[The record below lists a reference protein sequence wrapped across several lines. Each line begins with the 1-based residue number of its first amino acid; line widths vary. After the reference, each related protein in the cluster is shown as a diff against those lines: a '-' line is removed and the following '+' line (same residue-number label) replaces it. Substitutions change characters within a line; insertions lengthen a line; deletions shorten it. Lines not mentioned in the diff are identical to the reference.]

1 MIKIA
6 SPSGVPPTTMIV
18 LMLAVFTVS
27 MGYGVVLPLL
37 PYLIERL
44 LGTGADAAEV
54 SRSTGLL
61 TAIYTLA
68 LFLFAPIWGRMSDLY
83 GRRVILLIGLVGF
96 GTTMLIFT
104 FLENF
109 VGLYAERFLSGLFAA
124 AVTPVALAV
133 VADLALSEE
142 ARARRLTFV
151 SLAGISGFLLGH
163 LLGGFY
169 ARWCTENMAKDAA
182 AYFTPSAFQKPRNK
196 AV

>member
-1 MIKIA
+1 MMIKMA
-6 SPSGVPPTTMIV
+6 PPSGVASTTMIV

-44 LGTGADAAEV
+44 LGAGADAVQV

-83 GRRVILLIGLVGF
+83 GRRIILLVGLVGF
-96 GTTMLIFT
+96 GATMLIFT

-133 VADLALSEE
+133 VADLTVAKKHGRAVLLS
-142 ARARRLTFV
+142 
-151 SLAGISGFLLGH
+151 
-163 LLGGFY
+163 
-169 ARWCTENMAKDAA
+169 
-182 AYFTPSAFQKPRNK
+182 
-196 AV
+196 